1 WPSRTNNSVD
11 PTRSVNTIVAVSVR
25 IIEVSAEHDTQ
36 FAISAD
42 LSRIARRLNAPK
54 SSRAKP
60 QEFRHAFCLGCP
72 KSHRGFSRISCD
84 DCRPMVSVNVISAWC
99 CFLLFSS
106 AGGDFNGSGGF
117 AGEVVSSDPA
127 RSADA
132 QV

>member
-54 SSRAKP
+54 SSTAKP

-84 DCRPMVSVNVISAWC
+84 DCRPDGIRKCNIGLV

-106 AGGDFNGSGGF
+106 AGGDFNGS
-117 AGEVVSSDPA
+117 
-127 RSADA
+127 
-132 QV
+132 